1 MCLGHDLAVKVVLQ
15 QQPHHGCGR
24 ADPGKLHRIFV
35 TSMTVLWLYGS
46 CVTPTPVP
54 LRPRIHKVP
63 YLGTLG
69 TLVDTR
75 KRLVSLSVAR
85 RTQSKNES
93 KKLLSTLVG

>member
-1 MCLGHDLAVKVVLQ
+1 MLHDVPSVDAEVAQRHRLATCPKGNIPRSMCLGHDLAVKVVLQ

-54 LRPRIHKVP
+54 LRPRMHKVP
-63 YLGTLG
+63 
-69 TLVDTR
+69 
-75 KRLVSLSVAR
+75 
-85 RTQSKNES
+85 
-93 KKLLSTLVG
+93 